1 MASIVPMTVS
11 SILIRWAMIAVS
23 ESYSASQKK
32 IRRSSNESKMQSPHT
47 TTRDGRRRQK
57 EVMTSCKTYVNSS
70 HSQLEGTNSRTK
82 TAFLGTWIFTN
93 RFLSNLTFM
102 LLFGQLQHH
111 ISPSLVL
118 SLCFPFS
125 AANSDNAIPR
135 LHSTSFPSTHCV
147 NVMSLEEG

>member
-23 ESYSASQKK
+23 ESYSVSQKK
-32 IRRSSNESKMQSPHT
+32 IRKSSNESKMQSPHT

-57 EVMTSCKTYVNSS
+57 GVMTSCKTYVNSS

-93 RFLSNLTFM
+93 RFLSNLTFNVVVWSVYDIIYRHRWC
-102 LLFGQLQHH
+102 FHFAFPSRLQTQ
-111 ISPSLVL
+111 IM
-118 SLCFPFS
+118 PFLDS
-125 AANSDNAIPR
+125 IR
-135 LHSTSFPSTHCV
+135 LHSLQPTA
-147 NVMSLEEG
+147 